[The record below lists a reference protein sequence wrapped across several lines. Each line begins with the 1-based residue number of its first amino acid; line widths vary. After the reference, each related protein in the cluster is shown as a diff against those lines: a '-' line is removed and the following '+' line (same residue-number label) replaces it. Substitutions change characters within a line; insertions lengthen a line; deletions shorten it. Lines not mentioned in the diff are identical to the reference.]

1 MRIRYENRLTRD
13 DVGQRVV
20 VRRWVTDE
28 ERGPVPSDVLGE
40 LAAWSDGGV
49 LRIRRRDG
57 EVVEVHEADILAAKI
72 VPPPP
77 PRRRSSG

>member
-13 DVGQRVV
+13 DVGKRVV

-28 ERGPVPSDVLGE
+28 QRGPVPSDVLGE
-40 LAAWSDGGV
+40 LVSWSDEGV
-49 LRIRRRDG
+49 LTVRRRDG
-57 EVVEVHEADILAAKI
+57 ELVEVDDVDILAAKT

-77 PRRRSSG
+77 TRRKRR